1 MNKLKYNESKISFS
15 SSKKINLNNL
25 KTQNPQYFS
34 NINNKNNKDEKIR
47 KNDHDEDKNEL
58 KNEEIV
64 EKKDAFIVLNNGKN
78 EGKKENENNIDN
90 NNNEEINNNDMNKE
104 EIDKNSYLKLTQE
117 EINKLINNAKA
128 KSQKNENLFKNN
140 KNININ
146 NKKENKILNNL
157 IEKQN
162 NLFNDI
168 DKIKLKKKYLNEYS
182 LSNLPKNN
190 ILYKNLQKD
199 TIKELEQ
206 SEKNLMEKISSIN
219 QQIYDI
225 NKHKRGTEKKS
236 EEKKIKKIKKDEKN
250 LPYQKIM
257 KDAEIA
263 MIKKGKEIDKIEKEK
278 NLQKSL
284 EFIEKIK
291 EGKKSEQSRKKMVK
305 LEVVKAKP
313 FINSCNKRNKKNYLY
328 IKMANSFEKRKEEE
342 LKNDKDK
349 NKNKSKTNGDDNKK
363 EFNLNEYLT
372 KKKNESKE
380 NMNKL
385 HKLWKERSNILSKYK
400 SSSYLKVLHS
410 DEGFKQSEKNRK
422 EIIKKLYNNKEKYS
436 KEKIHLPPISN
447 ILKREREK
455 EYVLIKKRN
464 ILRKNNSNLSNREIK
479 KLSNKEKN
487 LKEKKLIKSY
497 SSISINNSNKKDGI
511 VNIYGHI
518 NKKTLKNPKD
528 FNYLEEIRKERL
540 MNSEN
545 STIDLISNN
554 NKDVDVTII
563 KGKIQLMEEK
573 YKRDKELL
581 KIQGGYAHNHELG
594 DKMNQLLVN
603 SIKNKLDMIENMNI

>member
-1 MNKLKYNESKISFS
+1 MNKLKYNDSKISSS

-25 KTQNPQYFS
+25 KTQNPLY
-34 NINNKNNKDEKIR
+34 KNNKEEKIR
-47 KNDHDEDKNEL
+47 KNTQIENKNEI

-64 EKKDAFIVLNNGKN
+64 EKKDAFIVLNNEEN
-78 EGKKENENNIDN
+78 EEKKENDENNGN
-90 NNNEEINNNDMNKE
+90 NNNEEINKNDINKE
-104 EIDKNSYLKLTQE
+104 ETDKNAYLKLTQE
-117 EINKLINNAKA
+117 EINKLINNVKT
-128 KSQKNENLFKNN
+128 KSQINENFFKNN
-140 KNININ
+140 IIINN
-146 NKKENKILNNL
+146 NKKENKTLKNL

-162 NLFNDI
+162 NLFNDM

-182 LSNLPKNN
+182 LNNLSKNNKLYKNIQKDTLKNLEQTENN
-190 ILYKNLQKD
+190 IL
-199 TIKELEQ
+199 
-206 SEKNLMEKISSIN
+206 EKITSIN
-219 QQIYDI
+219 QQIKDI
-225 NKHKRGTEKKS
+225 NKNKRDNQNEDNQKP
-236 EEKKIKKIKKDEKN
+236 EEKKEVKKEKKVKNDEKY

-257 KDAEIA
+257 KDAEKG
-263 MIKKGKEIDKIEKEK
+263 MIKKGKEFDKYEKEK

-284 EFIEKIK
+284 EIIEKIK
-291 EGKKSEQSRKKMVK
+291 KGKEFEKSRSKKIK
-305 LEVVKAKP
+305 LEVVKTRP
-313 FINSCNKRNKKNYLY
+313 FINSYNKRNKKNYLY
-328 IKMANSFEKRKEEE
+328 IKMANSFEKKKKE
-342 LKNDKDK
+342 LISNSKK
-349 NKNKSKTNGDDNKK
+349 NKNSADDKK
-363 EFNLNEYLT
+363 EFNLNDYLT
-372 KKKNESKE
+372 KKKIESKE
-380 NMNKL
+380 NTNKL

-400 SSSYLKVLHS
+400 SSSYFKVLYS
-410 DEGFKQSEKNRK
+410 DEGFKQKEKNIK
-422 EIIKKLYNNKEKYS
+422 ENIKKLYNDKEKYS

-464 ILRKNNSNLSNREIK
+464 ILKKNNSNLSNREFK
-479 KLSNKEKN
+479 KMLNKEQN
-487 LKEKKLIKSY
+487 LKEKKITKSY
-497 SSISINNSNKKDGI
+497 SSISINNINKKNGI

-545 STIDLISNN
+545 STIDLINNN
-554 NKDVDVTII
+554 NKDVDISII
-563 KGKIQLMEEK
+563 KGHIQLMEEK

>member
-1 MNKLKYNESKISFS
+1 MNKLKYNDSKISSS

-25 KTQNPQYFS
+25 KTQNPLY
-34 NINNKNNKDEKIR
+34 KNNKEEKIR
-47 KNDHDEDKNEL
+47 KNTQIENKNEI

-64 EKKDAFIVLNNGKN
+64 EKKDAFIVLNNEEN
-78 EGKKENENNIDN
+78 EEKKENDENNGN
-90 NNNEEINNNDMNKE
+90 NNNEEINKNDINKE
-104 EIDKNSYLKLTQE
+104 ETDKNAYLKLTQE
-117 EINKLINNAKA
+117 EINKLINNVKT
-128 KSQKNENLFKNN
+128 KSQINENFFKNN
-140 KNININ
+140 IIINN
-146 NKKENKILNNL
+146 NKKENKTLKNL

-162 NLFNDI
+162 NLFNDM

-182 LSNLPKNN
+182 LNNLSKNNKLYKNIQKDTLKNLEQNENN
-190 ILYKNLQKD
+190 IL
-199 TIKELEQ
+199 
-206 SEKNLMEKISSIN
+206 EKITSIN
-219 QQIYDI
+219 QQIKDI
-225 NKHKRGTEKKS
+225 NKNKRDNQNEDNQKP
-236 EEKKIKKIKKDEKN
+236 EEKKEVKKEKKVKNDEKY

-257 KDAEIA
+257 KDAEKG
-263 MIKKGKEIDKIEKEK
+263 MIKKGKEFDKYEKEK

-284 EFIEKIK
+284 EIIEKIK
-291 EGKKSEQSRKKMVK
+291 KGKEFEKSRSKKIK
-305 LEVVKAKP
+305 LEVVKTRP
-313 FINSCNKRNKKNYLY
+313 FINSYNKRNKKNYLY
-328 IKMANSFEKRKEEE
+328 IKMANSFEKKKEE
-342 LKNDKDK
+342 LISNKKK
-349 NKNKSKTNGDDNKK
+349 NKNSADDKK
-363 EFNLNEYLT
+363 EFNLNDYLT
-372 KKKNESKE
+372 KKKIESKE
-380 NMNKL
+380 NTNKL

-400 SSSYLKVLHS
+400 SSSYFKVLYS
-410 DEGFKQSEKNRK
+410 DEGFKQKEKNIK
-422 EIIKKLYNNKEKYS
+422 ENIKKLYNDKEKYS

-464 ILRKNNSNLSNREIK
+464 ILKKNNSNLSNREFK
-479 KLSNKEKN
+479 KMLNKEKN
-487 LKEKKLIKSY
+487 LKEKKITKSY
-497 SSISINNSNKKDGI
+497 SSISINNINKKNGI

-554 NKDVDVTII
+554 NKDVDISII
-563 KGKIQLMEEK
+563 KGHIQLMEEK

>member
-1 MNKLKYNESKISFS
+1 MNKLKYNDSKISSS

-25 KTQNPQYFS
+25 KTQNPLY
-34 NINNKNNKDEKIR
+34 KNNKEEKIR
-47 KNDHDEDKNEL
+47 KNTQIENKNEI

-64 EKKDAFIVLNNGKN
+64 EKKDAFIVLNNEEN
-78 EGKKENENNIDN
+78 EEKKENDENNGN
-90 NNNEEINNNDMNKE
+90 NNNEEINKNDINKE
-104 EIDKNSYLKLTQE
+104 ETDKNAYLKLTQE
-117 EINKLINNAKA
+117 EINKLINNVKT
-128 KSQKNENLFKNN
+128 KSQINENFFKNN
-140 KNININ
+140 IIINN
-146 NKKENKILNNL
+146 NKKENKTLKNL

-162 NLFNDI
+162 NLFNDM

-182 LSNLPKNN
+182 LNNLSKNNKLYKNIQKDTLKNLEQTENN
-190 ILYKNLQKD
+190 IL
-199 TIKELEQ
+199 
-206 SEKNLMEKISSIN
+206 EKITSIN
-219 QQIYDI
+219 QQIKDI
-225 NKHKRGTEKKS
+225 NKNKRDNENEDNQKP
-236 EEKKIKKIKKDEKN
+236 EEKKEVKKEKKVKNDEKY

-257 KDAEIA
+257 KDAEKG
-263 MIKKGKEIDKIEKEK
+263 MIKKGKEFDKYEKEK

-284 EFIEKIK
+284 EIIEKIK
-291 EGKKSEQSRKKMVK
+291 KGKEFEKSRSKKIK
-305 LEVVKAKP
+305 LEVVKTRP
-313 FINSCNKRNKKNYLY
+313 FINSYNKRNKKNYLY
-328 IKMANSFEKRKEEE
+328 IKMANSFEKKKKE
-342 LKNDKDK
+342 LISNSKK
-349 NKNKSKTNGDDNKK
+349 NKNSADDKK
-363 EFNLNEYLT
+363 EFNLNDYLT
-372 KKKNESKE
+372 KKKIESKE
-380 NMNKL
+380 NTNKL

-400 SSSYLKVLHS
+400 SSSYFKVLYS
-410 DEGFKQSEKNRK
+410 DEGFKQKEKNIK
-422 EIIKKLYNNKEKYS
+422 ENIKKLYNDKEKYS

-464 ILRKNNSNLSNREIK
+464 ILKKNNSNLSNREFK
-479 KLSNKEKN
+479 KMLNKEKN
-487 LKEKKLIKSY
+487 LKEKKITKSY
-497 SSISINNSNKKDGI
+497 SSISINNINKKNGI

-545 STIDLISNN
+545 STIDLINNN
-554 NKDVDVTII
+554 NKDVDISII
-563 KGKIQLMEEK
+563 KGHIQLMEEK

>member
-1 MNKLKYNESKISFS
+1 MNKLKYNDSKISSS

-25 KTQNPQYFS
+25 KTQNPLC
-34 NINNKNNKDEKIR
+34 KNNKEEKIR
-47 KNDHDEDKNEL
+47 KNTQIENKNEI

-64 EKKDAFIVLNNGKN
+64 EKKDAFIVLNNEEN
-78 EGKKENENNIDN
+78 EEKKENDENNGN
-90 NNNEEINNNDMNKE
+90 NNNEEINKNDINKE
-104 EIDKNSYLKLTQE
+104 ETDKNAYLKLTQE
-117 EINKLINNAKA
+117 EINKLINNVKT
-128 KSQKNENLFKNN
+128 KSQINENFFKNN
-140 KNININ
+140 IIINN
-146 NKKENKILNNL
+146 NKKENKTLKNL

-162 NLFNDI
+162 NLFNDM

-182 LSNLPKNN
+182 LNNLSKNNKLYKNIQKDTLKNLEQTENN
-190 ILYKNLQKD
+190 IL
-199 TIKELEQ
+199 
-206 SEKNLMEKISSIN
+206 EKITSIN
-219 QQIYDI
+219 QQIKDI
-225 NKHKRGTEKKS
+225 NKNKRDNQNEDNQKP
-236 EEKKIKKIKKDEKN
+236 EEKKEVKKEKKVKNDEKY

-257 KDAEIA
+257 KDAEKG
-263 MIKKGKEIDKIEKEK
+263 MIKKGKEFDKYEKEK

-284 EFIEKIK
+284 EIIEKIK
-291 EGKKSEQSRKKMVK
+291 KGKEFEKSRSKKIK
-305 LEVVKAKP
+305 LEVVKTRP
-313 FINSCNKRNKKNYLY
+313 FINSYNKRNKKNYLY
-328 IKMANSFEKRKEEE
+328 IKMANSFEKKKEE
-342 LKNDKDK
+342 LISNSKK
-349 NKNKSKTNGDDNKK
+349 NKNSADDKK
-363 EFNLNEYLT
+363 EFNLNDYLT
-372 KKKNESKE
+372 KKKIESKE
-380 NMNKL
+380 NTNKL

-400 SSSYLKVLHS
+400 SSSYFKVLYS
-410 DEGFKQSEKNRK
+410 DEGFKQKEKNIK
-422 EIIKKLYNNKEKYS
+422 ENIKKLYNDKEKYS

-464 ILRKNNSNLSNREIK
+464 ILKKNNSNLSNREFK
-479 KLSNKEKN
+479 KMLNKEKN
-487 LKEKKLIKSY
+487 LKEKKITKSY
-497 SSISINNSNKKDGI
+497 SSISINNINKKNGI

-545 STIDLISNN
+545 STIDLINNN
-554 NKDVDVTII
+554 NKDVDISII
-563 KGKIQLMEEK
+563 KGHIQLMEEK

>member
-1 MNKLKYNESKISFS
+1 MNKLKYNDSKISSS

-25 KTQNPQYFS
+25 KTQNPLY
-34 NINNKNNKDEKIR
+34 KNNKEEKIR
-47 KNDHDEDKNEL
+47 KNTQIENKNEI

-64 EKKDAFIVLNNGKN
+64 EKKDAFIVLNNDEN
-78 EGKKENENNIDN
+78 EEKKENDENNGN
-90 NNNEEINNNDMNKE
+90 NNNEEINKNDINKE
-104 EIDKNSYLKLTQE
+104 ETDKNAYLKLTQE
-117 EINKLINNAKA
+117 EINKLINNVKT
-128 KSQKNENLFKNN
+128 KSQINENFFKNN
-140 KNININ
+140 IIINN
-146 NKKENKILNNL
+146 NKKENKTLKNL

-162 NLFNDI
+162 NLFNDM

-182 LSNLPKNN
+182 LNNLSKNNKLYKNIQKDTLKNLEQTENN
-190 ILYKNLQKD
+190 IL
-199 TIKELEQ
+199 
-206 SEKNLMEKISSIN
+206 EKITSIN
-219 QQIYDI
+219 QQIKDI
-225 NKHKRGTEKKS
+225 NKNKRDNENEDNQKP
-236 EEKKIKKIKKDEKN
+236 EEKKEVKKEKKVKNNEKY

-257 KDAEIA
+257 KDAEKG
-263 MIKKGKEIDKIEKEK
+263 MIKKGKEFDKYEKEK

-284 EFIEKIK
+284 EIIEKIK
-291 EGKKSEQSRKKMVK
+291 KGKEFEKSRSKKIK
-305 LEVVKAKP
+305 LEVVKTRP
-313 FINSCNKRNKKNYLY
+313 FINSYNKRNKKNYLY
-328 IKMANSFEKRKEEE
+328 IKMANSFEKKKKE
-342 LKNDKDK
+342 LISNSKK
-349 NKNKSKTNGDDNKK
+349 NKNSADDKK
-363 EFNLNEYLT
+363 EFNLNDYLT
-372 KKKNESKE
+372 KKKIESKE
-380 NMNKL
+380 NTNKL

-400 SSSYLKVLHS
+400 SSSYFKVLYS
-410 DEGFKQSEKNRK
+410 DEGFKQKEKNIK
-422 EIIKKLYNNKEKYS
+422 ENIKKLYNDKEKYS

-464 ILRKNNSNLSNREIK
+464 ILKKNNSNLSNREFK
-479 KLSNKEKN
+479 KMLNKEQN
-487 LKEKKLIKSY
+487 LKEKKITKSY
-497 SSISINNSNKKDGI
+497 SSISINNINKKNGI

-554 NKDVDVTII
+554 NKDVDISLI
-563 KGKIQLMEEK
+563 KGHIQLMEEK

>member
-1 MNKLKYNESKISFS
+1 MNKLKYNDSKISSS

-25 KTQNPQYFS
+25 KTQNPLY
-34 NINNKNNKDEKIR
+34 KNNKEEKIR
-47 KNDHDEDKNEL
+47 KNTQIENKNEI

-64 EKKDAFIVLNNGKN
+64 EKKDAFIVLNNEEN
-78 EGKKENENNIDN
+78 EEKKENDENNGN
-90 NNNEEINNNDMNKE
+90 NNNEEINKNDINKE
-104 EIDKNSYLKLTQE
+104 ETDKNAYLKLTQE
-117 EINKLINNAKA
+117 EINKLINNVKT
-128 KSQKNENLFKNN
+128 KSQINENFFKNN
-140 KNININ
+140 IIINN
-146 NKKENKILNNL
+146 NKKENKTLKNL

-162 NLFNDI
+162 NLFNDM

-182 LSNLPKNN
+182 LNNLSKNNKLYKNIQKDTLKNLEQTENN
-190 ILYKNLQKD
+190 IL
-199 TIKELEQ
+199 
-206 SEKNLMEKISSIN
+206 EKITSIN
-219 QQIYDI
+219 QQIKDI
-225 NKHKRGTEKKS
+225 NKNKRDNENEDNQKP
-236 EEKKIKKIKKDEKN
+236 EEKKEVKKEKKVKSDEKY

-257 KDAEIA
+257 KDAEKG
-263 MIKKGKEIDKIEKEK
+263 MIKKGKEFDKYEKEK

-284 EFIEKIK
+284 EIIEKIK
-291 EGKKSEQSRKKMVK
+291 KGKEFEKSRSKKIK
-305 LEVVKAKP
+305 LEVVKTRP
-313 FINSCNKRNKKNYLY
+313 FINSYNKRNKKNYLY
-328 IKMANSFEKRKEEE
+328 IKMANSFEKKKKE
-342 LKNDKDK
+342 LISNSKK
-349 NKNKSKTNGDDNKK
+349 NKNSADDKK
-363 EFNLNEYLT
+363 EFNLNDYLT
-372 KKKNESKE
+372 KKKIESKE
-380 NMNKL
+380 NTNKL

-400 SSSYLKVLHS
+400 SSSYFKVLYS
-410 DEGFKQSEKNRK
+410 DEGFKQKEKKIK
-422 EIIKKLYNNKEKYS
+422 ENIKKLYNDKEKYS

-464 ILRKNNSNLSNREIK
+464 ILKKNNSNLSNREFK
-479 KLSNKEKN
+479 KMLNKEKN
-487 LKEKKLIKSY
+487 LKEKKITKSY
-497 SSISINNSNKKDGI
+497 SSISINNINKKNGI

-554 NKDVDVTII
+554 NKDVDISII
-563 KGKIQLMEEK
+563 KGHIQLMEEK

>member
-1 MNKLKYNESKISFS
+1 MNKLKYNDSKISSS

-25 KTQNPQYFS
+25 KTQNPLY
-34 NINNKNNKDEKIR
+34 KNNKEEKIR
-47 KNDHDEDKNEL
+47 KNTQIENKNEI

-64 EKKDAFIVLNNGKN
+64 EKKDAFIVLNNEEN
-78 EGKKENENNIDN
+78 EEKKENDENNGN
-90 NNNEEINNNDMNKE
+90 NNNEEINKNDINKE
-104 EIDKNSYLKLTQE
+104 ETDKNAYLKLTQE
-117 EINKLINNAKA
+117 EINKLINNVKT
-128 KSQKNENLFKNN
+128 KSQINENFFKNN
-140 KNININ
+140 IIINN
-146 NKKENKILNNL
+146 NKKENKTLKNL

-162 NLFNDI
+162 NLFNDM

-182 LSNLPKNN
+182 LNNLSKNNKLYKNIQKDTLKNLEQTENN
-190 ILYKNLQKD
+190 IL
-199 TIKELEQ
+199 
-206 SEKNLMEKISSIN
+206 EKITSIN
-219 QQIYDI
+219 QQIKDI
-225 NKHKRGTEKKS
+225 NKNKRDNENEDNQKP
-236 EEKKIKKIKKDEKN
+236 EEKKEVKKEKKVKNDEKY

-257 KDAEIA
+257 KDAEKG
-263 MIKKGKEIDKIEKEK
+263 MIKKGKEFDKYEKEK

-284 EFIEKIK
+284 EIIEKIK
-291 EGKKSEQSRKKMVK
+291 KGKEFEKSRSKKIK
-305 LEVVKAKP
+305 LEVVKTRP
-313 FINSCNKRNKKNYLY
+313 FINSYNKRNKKNYLY
-328 IKMANSFEKRKEEE
+328 IKMANSFEKKKKE
-342 LKNDKDK
+342 LISNSKK
-349 NKNKSKTNGDDNKK
+349 NKNSADDKK
-363 EFNLNEYLT
+363 EFNLNDYLT
-372 KKKNESKE
+372 KKKIESKE
-380 NMNKL
+380 NTNKL

-400 SSSYLKVLHS
+400 SSSYFKVLYS
-410 DEGFKQSEKNRK
+410 DEGFKQREKNRK
-422 EIIKKLYNNKEKYS
+422 ENIKKLYNDKEKYS

-464 ILRKNNSNLSNREIK
+464 ILKKNNSNLSNREFK
-479 KLSNKEKN
+479 KMLNKEKN
-487 LKEKKLIKSY
+487 LKEKKITKSY
-497 SSISINNSNKKDGI
+497 SSISINNINKKNGI

-545 STIDLISNN
+545 STIDLINNN
-554 NKDVDVTII
+554 NKDVDISII
-563 KGKIQLMEEK
+563 KGHIQLMEEK

>member
-1 MNKLKYNESKISFS
+1 MNKLKYNDSKISSS

-25 KTQNPQYFS
+25 KTQNPLC
-34 NINNKNNKDEKIR
+34 KNNKEEKIR
-47 KNDHDEDKNEL
+47 KKTQIENKNEI

-64 EKKDAFIVLNNGKN
+64 EKKDAFIVLNNEEN
-78 EGKKENENNIDN
+78 EEKKENDENNGN
-90 NNNEEINNNDMNKE
+90 NNNEEINKNDINKE
-104 EIDKNSYLKLTQE
+104 ETDKNAYLKLTQE
-117 EINKLINNAKA
+117 EINKLINNVKT
-128 KSQKNENLFKNN
+128 KSQINENFFKNN
-140 KNININ
+140 IIINN
-146 NKKENKILNNL
+146 NKKENKTLKNL

-162 NLFNDI
+162 NLFNDM

-182 LSNLPKNN
+182 LNNLSKNNKLYKNIQKDTLKNLEQTENN
-190 ILYKNLQKD
+190 IL
-199 TIKELEQ
+199 
-206 SEKNLMEKISSIN
+206 EKITSIN
-219 QQIYDI
+219 QQIKDI
-225 NKHKRGTEKKS
+225 NKNKRVNENEDNQKP
-236 EEKKIKKIKKDEKN
+236 EEKKEVKKEKKVKNDEKY

-257 KDAEIA
+257 KDAEKG
-263 MIKKGKEIDKIEKEK
+263 MIKKGKEFDKYEKEK

-284 EFIEKIK
+284 EIIEKIK
-291 EGKKSEQSRKKMVK
+291 KGKEFEKSRSKKIK
-305 LEVVKAKP
+305 LEVVKTRP
-313 FINSCNKRNKKNYLY
+313 FINSYNKRNKKNYLY
-328 IKMANSFEKRKEEE
+328 IKMANSFEKKKEE
-342 LKNDKDK
+342 LISNKKK
-349 NKNKSKTNGDDNKK
+349 NKNSADDKK
-363 EFNLNEYLT
+363 EFNLNDYLT
-372 KKKNESKE
+372 KKKIESKE
-380 NMNKL
+380 NTNKL

-400 SSSYLKVLHS
+400 SSSYFKVLYS
-410 DEGFKQSEKNRK
+410 DEGFKQKEKKIK
-422 EIIKKLYNNKEKYS
+422 ENIKKLYNDKEKYS

-464 ILRKNNSNLSNREIK
+464 ILKKNNSNLSNRESK
-479 KLSNKEKN
+479 KMLNKEKN
-487 LKEKKLIKSY
+487 LKEKKITKSY
-497 SSISINNSNKKDGI
+497 SSISINNINKKNGI

-554 NKDVDVTII
+554 NKDVDISII
-563 KGKIQLMEEK
+563 KGHIQLMEEK

>member
-1 MNKLKYNESKISFS
+1 MNKLKYNDSKISSS

-25 KTQNPQYFS
+25 KTQNPLC
-34 NINNKNNKDEKIR
+34 KNNKEEKIR
-47 KNDHDEDKNEL
+47 KNTQIENKNEI

-64 EKKDAFIVLNNGKN
+64 EKKDAFIVLNNEEN
-78 EGKKENENNIDN
+78 EEKKENDENNGN
-90 NNNEEINNNDMNKE
+90 NNNEEINKNDINKE
-104 EIDKNSYLKLTQE
+104 ETDKNAYLKLTQE
-117 EINKLINNAKA
+117 EINKLINNVKT
-128 KSQKNENLFKNN
+128 KSQINENFFKNN
-140 KNININ
+140 IIINN
-146 NKKENKILNNL
+146 NKKENKTLKNL

-162 NLFNDI
+162 NLFNDM

-182 LSNLPKNN
+182 LNNLSKNNKLYKNIQKDTLKNLEQNENN
-190 ILYKNLQKD
+190 IL
-199 TIKELEQ
+199 
-206 SEKNLMEKISSIN
+206 EKITSIN
-219 QQIYDI
+219 QQIKDI
-225 NKHKRGTEKKS
+225 NKNKRDNENEDNQKP
-236 EEKKIKKIKKDEKN
+236 EEKKEVKKEKKVKNDEKY

-257 KDAEIA
+257 KDAEKG
-263 MIKKGKEIDKIEKEK
+263 MIKKGKEFDKYEKEK

-284 EFIEKIK
+284 EIIEKIK
-291 EGKKSEQSRKKMVK
+291 KGKEFEKSRSKKIK
-305 LEVVKAKP
+305 LEVVKTRP
-313 FINSCNKRNKKNYLY
+313 FINSYNKRNKKNYLY
-328 IKMANSFEKRKEEE
+328 IKMANSFEKKKEE
-342 LKNDKDK
+342 LISNSKK
-349 NKNKSKTNGDDNKK
+349 NKNSADDKK
-363 EFNLNEYLT
+363 EFNLNDYLT
-372 KKKNESKE
+372 KKKIESKE
-380 NMNKL
+380 NTNKL

-400 SSSYLKVLHS
+400 SSSYFKVLYS
-410 DEGFKQSEKNRK
+410 DEGFKQKEKNIK
-422 EIIKKLYNNKEKYS
+422 ENIKKLYNDKEKYS

-464 ILRKNNSNLSNREIK
+464 ILKKNNSNLSNREFK
-479 KLSNKEKN
+479 KMLNKEKN
-487 LKEKKLIKSY
+487 LKEKKITKSY
-497 SSISINNSNKKDGI
+497 SSISINNINKKNGI

-554 NKDVDVTII
+554 NKDVDISII
-563 KGKIQLMEEK
+563 KGHIQLMEEK

>member
-1 MNKLKYNESKISFS
+1 MNKLKYNDSKISSS

-25 KTQNPQYFS
+25 KTQNPLY
-34 NINNKNNKDEKIR
+34 KNNKEEKIR
-47 KNDHDEDKNEL
+47 KNTQIENKNEI

-64 EKKDAFIVLNNGKN
+64 EKKDAFIVLNNEEN
-78 EGKKENENNIDN
+78 EEKKENDENNGN
-90 NNNEEINNNDMNKE
+90 NNNEEINKNDINKE
-104 EIDKNSYLKLTQE
+104 ETDKNAYLKLTQE
-117 EINKLINNAKA
+117 EINKLINNVKT
-128 KSQKNENLFKNN
+128 KSQINENFFKNN
-140 KNININ
+140 IIINN
-146 NKKENKILNNL
+146 NKKENKTLKNL

-162 NLFNDI
+162 NLFNDM

-182 LSNLPKNN
+182 LNNLSKNN
-190 ILYKNLQKD
+190 KLYKNIQKD
-199 TIKELEQ
+199 TLKNLEQ
-206 SEKNLMEKISSIN
+206 TENNIMEKITSIN
-219 QQIYDI
+219 QQIKDI
-225 NKHKRGTEKKS
+225 NKNKRVNENEDNRKP
-236 EEKKIKKIKKDEKN
+236 EEKKEVKKEKKVKNDEKY

-257 KDAEIA
+257 KDAEKG
-263 MIKKGKEIDKIEKEK
+263 MIKKGKEFDKYEKEK

-284 EFIEKIK
+284 EIIEKIK
-291 EGKKSEQSRKKMVK
+291 KGKEFEKSRSKKIK
-305 LEVVKAKP
+305 LEVVKTRP
-313 FINSCNKRNKKNYLY
+313 FINSYNKRNKKNYLY
-328 IKMANSFEKRKEEE
+328 IKMANSFEKKKEE
-342 LKNDKDK
+342 LISNSKK
-349 NKNKSKTNGDDNKK
+349 NKNSADDKK
-363 EFNLNEYLT
+363 EFNLNDYLT
-372 KKKNESKE
+372 KKKIESKE
-380 NMNKL
+380 NTNKL

-400 SSSYLKVLHS
+400 SSSYFKVLYS
-410 DEGFKQSEKNRK
+410 DEGFKQREKNRK
-422 EIIKKLYNNKEKYS
+422 ENIKKLYNDKEKYS

-464 ILRKNNSNLSNREIK
+464 ILKKNNSNLSNREFK
-479 KLSNKEKN
+479 KMLNKEKN
-487 LKEKKLIKSY
+487 LKEKKITKSY
-497 SSISINNSNKKDGI
+497 SSISINNINKKNGI

-545 STIDLISNN
+545 STIDLINNN
-554 NKDVDVTII
+554 NKDVDISII
-563 KGKIQLMEEK
+563 KGHIQLMEEK

>member
-1 MNKLKYNESKISFS
+1 MNKLKFNDSKISSS

-25 KTQNPQYFS
+25 KTQNPLY
-34 NINNKNNKDEKIR
+34 KNNKEEKIR
-47 KNDHDEDKNEL
+47 KNTQIENKNEI

-64 EKKDAFIVLNNGKN
+64 EKKDAFIVLNNEEN
-78 EGKKENENNIDN
+78 EEKKENDENNGN
-90 NNNEEINNNDMNKE
+90 NNNEEINKNDINKE
-104 EIDKNSYLKLTQE
+104 ETDKNAYLKLTQE
-117 EINKLINNAKA
+117 EINKLINNVKT
-128 KSQKNENLFKNN
+128 KSQINENFFKNN
-140 KNININ
+140 IIINN
-146 NKKENKILNNL
+146 NKKENKTLKNL

-162 NLFNDI
+162 NLFNDM

-182 LSNLPKNN
+182 LNNLSKNNKLYKNIQKDTLKNLEQTENN
-190 ILYKNLQKD
+190 IL
-199 TIKELEQ
+199 
-206 SEKNLMEKISSIN
+206 EKITSIN
-219 QQIYDI
+219 QQIKDI
-225 NKHKRGTEKKS
+225 NKNKRDNQNEDNQKP
-236 EEKKIKKIKKDEKN
+236 EEKKEVKKEKKVKSDEKY

-257 KDAEIA
+257 KDAEKG
-263 MIKKGKEIDKIEKEK
+263 MIKKGKEFDKYEKEK

-284 EFIEKIK
+284 EIIEKIK
-291 EGKKSEQSRKKMVK
+291 KGKEFEKSRSKKIK
-305 LEVVKAKP
+305 LEVVKTRP
-313 FINSCNKRNKKNYLY
+313 FINSYNKRNKKNYLY
-328 IKMANSFEKRKEEE
+328 IKMANSFEKKKEE
-342 LKNDKDK
+342 LISNSKK
-349 NKNKSKTNGDDNKK
+349 NKNSADDKK
-363 EFNLNEYLT
+363 EFNLNDYLT
-372 KKKNESKE
+372 KKKIESKE
-380 NMNKL
+380 NTNKL

-400 SSSYLKVLHS
+400 SSSYFKVLYS
-410 DEGFKQSEKNRK
+410 DEGFKQKEKNIK
-422 EIIKKLYNNKEKYS
+422 ENIKKLYNDKEKYS

-464 ILRKNNSNLSNREIK
+464 ILKKNNSNLSNREFK
-479 KLSNKEKN
+479 KMLNKEQN
-487 LKEKKLIKSY
+487 LKEKKITKSY
-497 SSISINNSNKKDGI
+497 SSISINNINKKNGI

-554 NKDVDVTII
+554 NKDVDISII
-563 KGKIQLMEEK
+563 KGHIQLMEEK

>member
-1 MNKLKYNESKISFS
+1 MNKLKYNDSKISSS

-25 KTQNPQYFS
+25 KTQNPLY
-34 NINNKNNKDEKIR
+34 KNNKEEKIR
-47 KNDHDEDKNEL
+47 KNTQIENKNEI

-64 EKKDAFIVLNNGKN
+64 EKKDAFIVLNNEEN
-78 EGKKENENNIDN
+78 EEKKENDENNGN
-90 NNNEEINNNDMNKE
+90 NNNEEINKNDINKE
-104 EIDKNSYLKLTQE
+104 ETDKNAYLKLTQE
-117 EINKLINNAKA
+117 EINKLINNVKT
-128 KSQKNENLFKNN
+128 KSQINENFFKNN
-140 KNININ
+140 IIINN
-146 NKKENKILNNL
+146 NKKENKTLKNL

-162 NLFNDI
+162 NLFNDM

-182 LSNLPKNN
+182 LNNLSKNNKLYKNIQKDTLKNLEQTENN
-190 ILYKNLQKD
+190 IL
-199 TIKELEQ
+199 
-206 SEKNLMEKISSIN
+206 EKITSIN
-219 QQIYDI
+219 QQIKDI
-225 NKHKRGTEKKS
+225 NKNKRDNQNEDNQKP
-236 EEKKIKKIKKDEKN
+236 EEKKEVKKEKKVKNDEKY

-257 KDAEIA
+257 KDAEKG
-263 MIKKGKEIDKIEKEK
+263 MIKKGKEFDKYEKEK

-284 EFIEKIK
+284 EIIEKIK
-291 EGKKSEQSRKKMVK
+291 KGKEFEKSRSKKIK
-305 LEVVKAKP
+305 LEVVKTRP
-313 FINSCNKRNKKNYLY
+313 FINSYNKRNKKNYLY
-328 IKMANSFEKRKEEE
+328 IKMANSFEKKKEE
-342 LKNDKDK
+342 LISNSKK
-349 NKNKSKTNGDDNKK
+349 NKNSADDKK
-363 EFNLNEYLT
+363 EFNLNDYLT
-372 KKKNESKE
+372 KKKIESKE
-380 NMNKL
+380 NANKL

-400 SSSYLKVLHS
+400 SSSYFKVLYS
-410 DEGFKQSEKNRK
+410 DEGFKQKEKKIK
-422 EIIKKLYNNKEKYS
+422 ENIKKLYNDKEKYS

-464 ILRKNNSNLSNREIK
+464 ILKKNNSNLSNREFK
-479 KLSNKEKN
+479 KMLNKEKN
-487 LKEKKLIKSY
+487 LKEKKITKSY
-497 SSISINNSNKKDGI
+497 SSISINNINKKNGI

-554 NKDVDVTII
+554 NKDVDISII
-563 KGKIQLMEEK
+563 KGHIQLMEEK

>member
-1 MNKLKYNESKISFS
+1 MNKLKYNDSKISSS

-25 KTQNPQYFS
+25 KTQNPLY
-34 NINNKNNKDEKIR
+34 KNNKEEKIR
-47 KNDHDEDKNEL
+47 KNTQIENKNEI

-64 EKKDAFIVLNNGKN
+64 EKKDAFIVLNNEEN
-78 EGKKENENNIDN
+78 EEKKENDENNGN
-90 NNNEEINNNDMNKE
+90 NNNEEINKNDINKE
-104 EIDKNSYLKLTQE
+104 ETDKNAYLKLTQE
-117 EINKLINNAKA
+117 EINKLINNVKT
-128 KSQKNENLFKNN
+128 KSQINENFFKNN
-140 KNININ
+140 IIINN
-146 NKKENKILNNL
+146 NKKENKTLKNL

-162 NLFNDI
+162 NLFNDM

-182 LSNLPKNN
+182 LNNLSKNN
-190 ILYKNLQKD
+190 KLYKNIQKD
-199 TIKELEQ
+199 TLKNLEQ
-206 SEKNLMEKISSIN
+206 TENNIMEKITSIN
-219 QQIYDI
+219 QQIKDI
-225 NKHKRGTEKKS
+225 NKNKRDNENEDNQKP
-236 EEKKIKKIKKDEKN
+236 EEKKEIKKEKKVKNDEKY

-257 KDAEIA
+257 KDAEKG
-263 MIKKGKEIDKIEKEK
+263 MIKKGKEFDKYEKEK

-284 EFIEKIK
+284 EIIEKIK
-291 EGKKSEQSRKKMVK
+291 KGKEFEKSRSKKIK
-305 LEVVKAKP
+305 LEVVKTRP
-313 FINSCNKRNKKNYLY
+313 FINSYNKRNKKNYLY
-328 IKMANSFEKRKEEE
+328 IKMANSFEKKKKE
-342 LKNDKDK
+342 LISNSKK
-349 NKNKSKTNGDDNKK
+349 NKNSADDKK
-363 EFNLNEYLT
+363 EFNLNDYLT
-372 KKKNESKE
+372 KKKIESKE
-380 NMNKL
+380 NTNKL

-400 SSSYLKVLHS
+400 SSSYFKVLYS
-410 DEGFKQSEKNRK
+410 DEGFKQREKNRK
-422 EIIKKLYNNKEKYS
+422 ENIKKLYNDKEKYS

-464 ILRKNNSNLSNREIK
+464 ILKKNNSNLSNREFK
-479 KLSNKEKN
+479 KMLNKEKN
-487 LKEKKLIKSY
+487 LKEKKITKSY
-497 SSISINNSNKKDGI
+497 SSISINNINKKNGI

-554 NKDVDVTII
+554 NKDVDISII
-563 KGKIQLMEEK
+563 KGHIQLMEEK

>member
-1 MNKLKYNESKISFS
+1 MNKLKFNDSKISSS

-25 KTQNPQYFS
+25 KTQNPLY
-34 NINNKNNKDEKIR
+34 KNNKEEKIR
-47 KNDHDEDKNEL
+47 KNTQIENKNEI

-64 EKKDAFIVLNNGKN
+64 EKKDAFIVLNNEEN
-78 EGKKENENNIDN
+78 EEKKENDENNGN
-90 NNNEEINNNDMNKE
+90 NNNEEINKNDINKE
-104 EIDKNSYLKLTQE
+104 ETDKNAYLKLTQE
-117 EINKLINNAKA
+117 EINKLINNVKT
-128 KSQKNENLFKNN
+128 KSQINENFFKNN
-140 KNININ
+140 IIINN
-146 NKKENKILNNL
+146 NKKENKTLKNL

-162 NLFNDI
+162 NLFNDM

-182 LSNLPKNN
+182 LNNLSKNN
-190 ILYKNLQKD
+190 KLYKNIQKD
-199 TIKELEQ
+199 TLKNLEQ
-206 SEKNLMEKISSIN
+206 TENNIMEKITSIN
-219 QQIYDI
+219 QQIKDI
-225 NKHKRGTEKKS
+225 NKNKRDNENEDNQKP
-236 EEKKIKKIKKDEKN
+236 EEKKEVKKEKKVKNDEKY
-250 LPYQKIM
+250 LPYQKIL
-257 KDAEIA
+257 KDAEKG
-263 MIKKGKEIDKIEKEK
+263 MIKKGKEFDKYEKEK

-284 EFIEKIK
+284 EIIEKIK
-291 EGKKSEQSRKKMVK
+291 KGKEFEKSRSKKIK
-305 LEVVKAKP
+305 LEVVKTRP
-313 FINSCNKRNKKNYLY
+313 FINSYNKRNKKNYLY
-328 IKMANSFEKRKEEE
+328 IKMANSFEKKKKE
-342 LKNDKDK
+342 LISNSKK
-349 NKNKSKTNGDDNKK
+349 NKNSADDKK
-363 EFNLNEYLT
+363 EFNLNDYLT
-372 KKKNESKE
+372 KKKIESKE
-380 NMNKL
+380 NTNKL

-400 SSSYLKVLHS
+400 SSSYFKVLYS
-410 DEGFKQSEKNRK
+410 DEGFKQREKNRK
-422 EIIKKLYNNKEKYS
+422 ENIKKLYNDKEKYS

-464 ILRKNNSNLSNREIK
+464 ILKKNNSNLSNREFK
-479 KLSNKEKN
+479 KMLNKEKN
-487 LKEKKLIKSY
+487 LKEKKITKSY
-497 SSISINNSNKKDGI
+497 SSISINNINKKNGI

-554 NKDVDVTII
+554 NKDVDISII
-563 KGKIQLMEEK
+563 KGHIQLMEEK

>member
-1 MNKLKYNESKISFS
+1 MNKLKYNDSKISSS

-25 KTQNPQYFS
+25 KTQNPLY
-34 NINNKNNKDEKIR
+34 KNNKEEKIR
-47 KNDHDEDKNEL
+47 KNTQIENKNEI

-64 EKKDAFIVLNNGKN
+64 EKKDAFIVLNNEEN
-78 EGKKENENNIDN
+78 EEKKENDENNGN
-90 NNNEEINNNDMNKE
+90 NNNEEINKIDINKE
-104 EIDKNSYLKLTQE
+104 ETDKNAYLKLTQE
-117 EINKLINNAKA
+117 EINKLINNVKT
-128 KSQKNENLFKNN
+128 KSQINENFFKNN
-140 KNININ
+140 IIINN
-146 NKKENKILNNL
+146 NKKENKTLKNL

-162 NLFNDI
+162 NLFNDM

-182 LSNLPKNN
+182 LNNLSKNN
-190 ILYKNLQKD
+190 KLYKNIQKD
-199 TIKELEQ
+199 TLKNLEQ
-206 SEKNLMEKISSIN
+206 TENNIMEKITSIN
-219 QQIYDI
+219 QQIKDI
-225 NKHKRGTEKKS
+225 NKNKRVNENEDNRKP
-236 EEKKIKKIKKDEKN
+236 EEKKEVKKEKKVKNDEKY

-257 KDAEIA
+257 KDAEKG
-263 MIKKGKEIDKIEKEK
+263 MIKKGKEFDKYEKEK

-284 EFIEKIK
+284 EIIEKIK
-291 EGKKSEQSRKKMVK
+291 KGKEFEKSRSKKIK
-305 LEVVKAKP
+305 LEVVKTRP
-313 FINSCNKRNKKNYLY
+313 FINSYNKRNKKNYLY
-328 IKMANSFEKRKEEE
+328 IKMANSFEKKKEE
-342 LKNDKDK
+342 LISNSKK
-349 NKNKSKTNGDDNKK
+349 NKNSADDKK
-363 EFNLNEYLT
+363 EFNLNDYLT
-372 KKKNESKE
+372 KKKIESKE
-380 NMNKL
+380 NTNKL

-400 SSSYLKVLHS
+400 SSSYFKVLYS
-410 DEGFKQSEKNRK
+410 DEGFKQREKNRK
-422 EIIKKLYNNKEKYS
+422 ENIKKLYNDKEKYS

-464 ILRKNNSNLSNREIK
+464 ILKKNNSNLSNREFK
-479 KLSNKEKN
+479 KMLNKEKN
-487 LKEKKLIKSY
+487 LKEKKITKSY
-497 SSISINNSNKKDGI
+497 SSISINNINKKNGI

-545 STIDLISNN
+545 STIDLINNN
-554 NKDVDVTII
+554 NKDVDISII
-563 KGKIQLMEEK
+563 KGHIQLMEEK

>member
-1 MNKLKYNESKISFS
+1 MNKLKYNDSKISSS

-25 KTQNPQYFS
+25 KTQNPLY
-34 NINNKNNKDEKIR
+34 KNNKEEKIR
-47 KNDHDEDKNEL
+47 KNTQIENKNEI

-64 EKKDAFIVLNNGKN
+64 EKKDAFIVLNNEEN
-78 EGKKENENNIDN
+78 EEKKENDENNGN
-90 NNNEEINNNDMNKE
+90 NNNEEINKNDINKE
-104 EIDKNSYLKLTQE
+104 ETDKNAYLKLTQE
-117 EINKLINNAKA
+117 EINKLINNVKT
-128 KSQKNENLFKNN
+128 KSQINENFFKNN
-140 KNININ
+140 IIINN
-146 NKKENKILNNL
+146 NKKENKTLKNL

-162 NLFNDI
+162 NLFNDM

-182 LSNLPKNN
+182 LNNLSKNNKLYKNIQKDTLKNLEQNENN
-190 ILYKNLQKD
+190 IL
-199 TIKELEQ
+199 
-206 SEKNLMEKISSIN
+206 EKITSIN
-219 QQIYDI
+219 QQIKDI
-225 NKHKRGTEKKS
+225 NKNKRDNQNEDNQKP
-236 EEKKIKKIKKDEKN
+236 EEKKEVKKEKKVKNDEKY

-257 KDAEIA
+257 KDAEKG
-263 MIKKGKEIDKIEKEK
+263 MIKKGKEFDKYEKEK

-284 EFIEKIK
+284 EIIEKIK
-291 EGKKSEQSRKKMVK
+291 KGKEFEKSRSKKIK
-305 LEVVKAKP
+305 LEVVKTRP
-313 FINSCNKRNKKNYLY
+313 FINSYNKRNKKNYLY
-328 IKMANSFEKRKEEE
+328 IKMANSFEKKKEE
-342 LKNDKDK
+342 LISNKKK
-349 NKNKSKTNGDDNKK
+349 NKNSADDKK
-363 EFNLNEYLT
+363 EFNLNDYLT
-372 KKKNESKE
+372 KKKIESKE
-380 NMNKL
+380 NTNKL

-400 SSSYLKVLHS
+400 SSSYFKVLYS
-410 DEGFKQSEKNRK
+410 DEGFKQKEKNIK
-422 EIIKKLYNNKEKYS
+422 ENIKKLYNDKEKYS

-464 ILRKNNSNLSNREIK
+464 ILKKNNSNLSNREFK
-479 KLSNKEKN
+479 KMLNKEKN
-487 LKEKKLIKSY
+487 LKEKKITKSY
-497 SSISINNSNKKDGI
+497 SSISINNINKKNGI

-545 STIDLISNN
+545 STIDLINNN
-554 NKDVDVTII
+554 NKDVDISII
-563 KGKIQLMEEK
+563 KGHIQLMEEK

>member
-1 MNKLKYNESKISFS
+1 MNKLKYNDSKISFS
-15 SSKKINLNNL
+15 TSKKINLNNL
-25 KTQNPQYFS
+25 KTQNPLY
-34 NINNKNNKDEKIR
+34 KNSKAEKIK
-47 KNDHDEDKNEL
+47 KNVHIVDKKET

-64 EKKDAFIVLNNGKN
+64 EKKDAFIVLNSEKN
-78 EGKKENENNIDN
+78 EEKKENDDN
-90 NNNEEINNNDMNKE
+90 TVNNNDNNKEINKNDNNKE
-104 EIDKNSYLKLTQE
+104 EIDKNAYLKLTQE
-117 EINKLINNAKA
+117 EINKLINNCKT
-128 KSQKNENLFKNN
+128 KSQINENFFKNN
-140 KNININ
+140 IIINKN
-146 NKKENKILNNL
+146 NKKENKTLKNL

-162 NLFNDI
+162 NLFNDM

-182 LSNLPKNN
+182 LNNLSKNN
-190 ILYKNLQKD
+190 KLYKNIQKD
-199 TIKELEQ
+199 TLKSLEQ
-206 SEKNLMEKISSIN
+206 TENNIMEKITSIN
-219 QQIYDI
+219 QQINDI
-225 NKHKRGTEKKS
+225 NTRENENEDNQKSKEKK
-236 EEKKIKKIKKDEKN
+236 EVKKKVKNDEKY

-257 KDAEIA
+257 KDAEMAI
-263 MIKKGKEIDKIEKEK
+263 IKKGKEFDKYEKEK

-284 EFIEKIK
+284 EIIEKIK
-291 EGKKSEQSRKKMVK
+291 EGKKFKKSREEKIK
-305 LEVVKAKP
+305 LEVIKTRP
-313 FINSCNKRNKKNYLY
+313 FINSYNKRNKKNYLY
-328 IKMANSFEKRKEEE
+328 IKMANSFEKKKEESINNM
-342 LKNDKDK
+342 KTNK
-349 NKNKSKTNGDDNKK
+349 NKNNGDDKKDKK
-363 EFNLNEYLT
+363 EFNLNDYLN
-372 KKKNESKE
+372 KKKIESKE
-380 NMNKL
+380 NTNKL

-400 SSSYLKVLHS
+400 SSSYLKVLYS

-464 ILRKNNSNLSNREIK
+464 KLRKNNSNLSNREIK
-479 KLSNKEKN
+479 NLSNKEKN

>member
-1 MNKLKYNESKISFS
+1 MNKLKYNDSKISSS

-25 KTQNPQYFS
+25 KTQNPLY
-34 NINNKNNKDEKIR
+34 KNNKEEKIR
-47 KNDHDEDKNEL
+47 KNTQIENKNEI

-64 EKKDAFIVLNNGKN
+64 EKKDAFIVLNNEEN
-78 EGKKENENNIDN
+78 EEKKENDENNGN
-90 NNNEEINNNDMNKE
+90 NNNEEINKNDINKE
-104 EIDKNSYLKLTQE
+104 ETDKNAYLKLTQE
-117 EINKLINNAKA
+117 EINKLINNVKT
-128 KSQKNENLFKNN
+128 KSQINENFFKNN
-140 KNININ
+140 IIINN
-146 NKKENKILNNL
+146 NKKENKTLKNL

-162 NLFNDI
+162 NLFNDM

-182 LSNLPKNN
+182 LNNLSKNNKLYKNIQKDTLKNLEQTENN
-190 ILYKNLQKD
+190 IL
-199 TIKELEQ
+199 
-206 SEKNLMEKISSIN
+206 EKITSIN
-219 QQIYDI
+219 QQIKDI
-225 NKHKRGTEKKS
+225 NKNKRDNQNEDNQKP
-236 EEKKIKKIKKDEKN
+236 EEKKEVKKEKKVKNDEKY

-257 KDAEIA
+257 KDAEKG
-263 MIKKGKEIDKIEKEK
+263 MIKKGKEFDKYEKEK

-284 EFIEKIK
+284 EIIEKIK
-291 EGKKSEQSRKKMVK
+291 KGKEFEKSRSKKIK
-305 LEVVKAKP
+305 LEVVKTRP
-313 FINSCNKRNKKNYLY
+313 FINSYNKRNKKNYLY
-328 IKMANSFEKRKEEE
+328 IKMANSFEKKKKE
-342 LKNDKDK
+342 LISNSKK
-349 NKNKSKTNGDDNKK
+349 NKNSADDKK
-363 EFNLNEYLT
+363 EFNLNDYLT
-372 KKKNESKE
+372 KKKIESKE
-380 NMNKL
+380 NANKL

-400 SSSYLKVLHS
+400 SSSYFKVLYS
-410 DEGFKQSEKNRK
+410 DEGFKQKEKKIK
-422 EIIKKLYNNKEKYS
+422 ENIKKLYNDKEKYS

-464 ILRKNNSNLSNREIK
+464 ILKKNNSNLSNREFK
-479 KLSNKEKN
+479 KMLNKEKN
-487 LKEKKLIKSY
+487 LKEKKITKSY
-497 SSISINNSNKKDGI
+497 SSISINNINKKNGI

-554 NKDVDVTII
+554 NKDVDISII
-563 KGKIQLMEEK
+563 KGHIQLMEEK

>member
-1 MNKLKYNESKISFS
+1 MNKLKYNDSKISSS

-25 KTQNPQYFS
+25 KTQNPLY
-34 NINNKNNKDEKIR
+34 KNNKEEKIR
-47 KNDHDEDKNEL
+47 KNTQIENKNEI

-64 EKKDAFIVLNNGKN
+64 EKKDAFIVLNNEEN
-78 EGKKENENNIDN
+78 EEKKENDENNGN
-90 NNNEEINNNDMNKE
+90 NNNEEINKNDINKE
-104 EIDKNSYLKLTQE
+104 ETDKNAYLKLTQE
-117 EINKLINNAKA
+117 EINKLINNVKT
-128 KSQKNENLFKNN
+128 KSQINENFFKNN
-140 KNININ
+140 IIVNN
-146 NKKENKILNNL
+146 NKKENKTLKNL

-162 NLFNDI
+162 NLFNDM

-182 LSNLPKNN
+182 LNNLSKNNKLYKNIQKDTLKNLEQTENN
-190 ILYKNLQKD
+190 IL
-199 TIKELEQ
+199 
-206 SEKNLMEKISSIN
+206 EKITSIN
-219 QQIYDI
+219 QQIKDI
-225 NKHKRGTEKKS
+225 NKNKRDNQNEDNQKP
-236 EEKKIKKIKKDEKN
+236 EEKKEVKKEKKVKNDEKY

-257 KDAEIA
+257 KDAEKG
-263 MIKKGKEIDKIEKEK
+263 MIKKGKEFDKYEKEK

-284 EFIEKIK
+284 EIIEKIK
-291 EGKKSEQSRKKMVK
+291 KGKEFEKSRSKKIK
-305 LEVVKAKP
+305 LEVVKTRP
-313 FINSCNKRNKKNYLY
+313 FINSYNKRNKKNYLY
-328 IKMANSFEKRKEEE
+328 IKMANSFEKKKEE
-342 LKNDKDK
+342 LISNKKK
-349 NKNKSKTNGDDNKK
+349 NKNSADDKK
-363 EFNLNEYLT
+363 EFNLNDYLT
-372 KKKNESKE
+372 KKKIESKE
-380 NMNKL
+380 NTNKL

-400 SSSYLKVLHS
+400 SSSYFKVLYS
-410 DEGFKQSEKNRK
+410 DEGFKQKEKNIK
-422 EIIKKLYNNKEKYS
+422 ENIKKLYNDKEKYS

-464 ILRKNNSNLSNREIK
+464 ILKKNNSNLSNREFK
-479 KLSNKEKN
+479 KMLNKEKN
-487 LKEKKLIKSY
+487 LKEKKITKSY
-497 SSISINNSNKKDGI
+497 SSISINNINKKNGI

-545 STIDLISNN
+545 STIDLINNN
-554 NKDVDVTII
+554 NKDVDISII
-563 KGKIQLMEEK
+563 KGHIQLMEEK

>member
-1 MNKLKYNESKISFS
+1 MNKLKYNDSKISSS

-25 KTQNPQYFS
+25 KTQNPLY
-34 NINNKNNKDEKIR
+34 KNNKEEKIR
-47 KNDHDEDKNEL
+47 KNTQIENKNEI

-64 EKKDAFIVLNNGKN
+64 EKKDAFIVLNNEEN
-78 EGKKENENNIDN
+78 EEKKENDENNGN
-90 NNNEEINNNDMNKE
+90 NNNEEINKNDINKE
-104 EIDKNSYLKLTQE
+104 ETDKNAYLKLTQE
-117 EINKLINNAKA
+117 EINKLINNVKT
-128 KSQKNENLFKNN
+128 KSQINENFFKNN
-140 KNININ
+140 IIINN
-146 NKKENKILNNL
+146 NKKENKTLKNL

-162 NLFNDI
+162 NLFNDM

-182 LSNLPKNN
+182 LNNLSKNNKLYKNIQKDTLKNLEQTENN
-190 ILYKNLQKD
+190 IL
-199 TIKELEQ
+199 
-206 SEKNLMEKISSIN
+206 EKITSIN
-219 QQIYDI
+219 QQIKDI
-225 NKHKRGTEKKS
+225 NKNKRDNENEDNQKP
-236 EEKKIKKIKKDEKN
+236 EEKKEVKKEKKVKNDEKY

-257 KDAEIA
+257 KDAEKG
-263 MIKKGKEIDKIEKEK
+263 MIKKGKEFDKYEKEK

-284 EFIEKIK
+284 EIIEKIK
-291 EGKKSEQSRKKMVK
+291 KGKEFEKSRSKKIK
-305 LEVVKAKP
+305 LEVVKTRP
-313 FINSCNKRNKKNYLY
+313 FINSYNKRNKKNYLY
-328 IKMANSFEKRKEEE
+328 IKMANSFEKKKKE
-342 LKNDKDK
+342 LISNSKK
-349 NKNKSKTNGDDNKK
+349 NKNSADDKK
-363 EFNLNEYLT
+363 EFNLNDYLT
-372 KKKNESKE
+372 KKKIESKE
-380 NMNKL
+380 NTNKL

-400 SSSYLKVLHS
+400 SSSYFKVLYS
-410 DEGFKQSEKNRK
+410 DEGFKQKEKNIK
-422 EIIKKLYNNKEKYS
+422 ENIKKLYNDKEKYS

-464 ILRKNNSNLSNREIK
+464 ILKKNNSNLSNREFK
-479 KLSNKEKN
+479 KMLNKEKN
-487 LKEKKLIKSY
+487 LKEKKITKSY
-497 SSISINNSNKKDGI
+497 SSISINNINKKNGI

-554 NKDVDVTII
+554 NKDVDISII
-563 KGKIQLMEEK
+563 KGHIQLMEEK

>member
-1 MNKLKYNESKISFS
+1 MNKLKYNDSKISSS

-25 KTQNPQYFS
+25 KTQNPLY
-34 NINNKNNKDEKIR
+34 KNNKEEKIR
-47 KNDHDEDKNEL
+47 KNTQIENKNEI

-64 EKKDAFIVLNNGKN
+64 EKKDAFIVLNNEEN
-78 EGKKENENNIDN
+78 EEKKENDENNGN
-90 NNNEEINNNDMNKE
+90 NNNEEINKNDINKE
-104 EIDKNSYLKLTQE
+104 EADKNAYLKLTQE
-117 EINKLINNAKA
+117 EINKLINNVKT
-128 KSQKNENLFKNN
+128 KSQINENFFKNN
-140 KNININ
+140 IIINN
-146 NKKENKILNNL
+146 NKKENKTLKNL

-162 NLFNDI
+162 NLFNDM

-182 LSNLPKNN
+182 LNNLSKNNKLYKNIQKDTLKNLEQTENN
-190 ILYKNLQKD
+190 IL
-199 TIKELEQ
+199 
-206 SEKNLMEKISSIN
+206 EKITSIN
-219 QQIYDI
+219 QQIKDI
-225 NKHKRGTEKKS
+225 NKNKRVNENEDNQKP
-236 EEKKIKKIKKDEKN
+236 EEKKEVKKEKKVKNDEKY

-257 KDAEIA
+257 KDAEKG
-263 MIKKGKEIDKIEKEK
+263 MIKKGKEFDKYEKEK

-284 EFIEKIK
+284 EIIEKIK
-291 EGKKSEQSRKKMVK
+291 KGKEFEKSRSKKIK
-305 LEVVKAKP
+305 LEVVKTRP
-313 FINSCNKRNKKNYLY
+313 FINSYNKRNKKNYLY
-328 IKMANSFEKRKEEE
+328 IKMANSFEKKKKE
-342 LKNDKDK
+342 LISNSKK
-349 NKNKSKTNGDDNKK
+349 NKNSADDKK
-363 EFNLNEYLT
+363 EFNLNDYLT
-372 KKKNESKE
+372 KKKIESKE
-380 NMNKL
+380 NTNKL

-400 SSSYLKVLHS
+400 SSSYFKVLYS
-410 DEGFKQSEKNRK
+410 DEGFKQREKNRK
-422 EIIKKLYNNKEKYS
+422 ENIKKLYNDKEKYS

-464 ILRKNNSNLSNREIK
+464 ILKKNNSNLSNREFK
-479 KLSNKEKN
+479 KMLNKEKN
-487 LKEKKLIKSY
+487 LKEKKITKSY
-497 SSISINNSNKKDGI
+497 SSISINNINKKNGI

-554 NKDVDVTII
+554 NKDVDISII
-563 KGKIQLMEEK
+563 KGHIQLMEEK

>member
-1 MNKLKYNESKISFS
+1 MNKLKYNDSKISSS

-25 KTQNPQYFS
+25 KTQNPLY
-34 NINNKNNKDEKIR
+34 KNNKEEKIR
-47 KNDHDEDKNEL
+47 KNTQIENKNEI

-64 EKKDAFIVLNNGKN
+64 EKKDAFIVLNNEEN
-78 EGKKENENNIDN
+78 EEKKENDENNGN
-90 NNNEEINNNDMNKE
+90 NNNEEINKIDINKE
-104 EIDKNSYLKLTQE
+104 ETDKNAYLKLTQE
-117 EINKLINNAKA
+117 EINKLINNVKT
-128 KSQKNENLFKNN
+128 KSQINENFFKNN
-140 KNININ
+140 IIINN
-146 NKKENKILNNL
+146 NKKENKTLKNL

-162 NLFNDI
+162 NLFNDM

-182 LSNLPKNN
+182 LNNLSKNNKLYKNIQKDTLKNLEQTENN
-190 ILYKNLQKD
+190 IL
-199 TIKELEQ
+199 
-206 SEKNLMEKISSIN
+206 EKITSIN
-219 QQIYDI
+219 QQIKDI
-225 NKHKRGTEKKS
+225 NKNKRDNENEDNQKP
-236 EEKKIKKIKKDEKN
+236 EEKKEVKKEKKVKNNEKY

-257 KDAEIA
+257 KDAEKG
-263 MIKKGKEIDKIEKEK
+263 MIKKGKEFDKYEKEK

-284 EFIEKIK
+284 EIIEKIK
-291 EGKKSEQSRKKMVK
+291 KGKEFEKSRSKKIK
-305 LEVVKAKP
+305 LEVVKTRP
-313 FINSCNKRNKKNYLY
+313 FINSYNKRNKKNYLY
-328 IKMANSFEKRKEEE
+328 IKMANSFEKKKEE
-342 LKNDKDK
+342 LISNKKK
-349 NKNKSKTNGDDNKK
+349 NKNSADDKK
-363 EFNLNEYLT
+363 EFNLNDYLT
-372 KKKNESKE
+372 KKKIESKE
-380 NMNKL
+380 NTNKL

-400 SSSYLKVLHS
+400 SSSYFKVLYS
-410 DEGFKQSEKNRK
+410 DEGFKQREKNRK
-422 EIIKKLYNNKEKYS
+422 ENIKKLYNDKEKYS

-464 ILRKNNSNLSNREIK
+464 ILKKNNSNLSNREFK
-479 KLSNKEKN
+479 KMLNKEKN
-487 LKEKKLIKSY
+487 LKEKKITKSY
-497 SSISINNSNKKDGI
+497 SSISINNINKKNGI

-545 STIDLISNN
+545 STIDLINNN
-554 NKDVDVTII
+554 NKDVDISII
-563 KGKIQLMEEK
+563 KGHIQLMEEK

>member
-1 MNKLKYNESKISFS
+1 MNKLKYNDSKISSS

-25 KTQNPQYFS
+25 KTQNPLY
-34 NINNKNNKDEKIR
+34 KNNKEEKIR
-47 KNDHDEDKNEL
+47 KNTQIENKNEI

-64 EKKDAFIVLNNGKN
+64 EKKDAFIVLNNEEN
-78 EGKKENENNIDN
+78 EEKKENDENNGN
-90 NNNEEINNNDMNKE
+90 NNNEEINKIDINKE
-104 EIDKNSYLKLTQE
+104 ETDKNAYLKLTQE
-117 EINKLINNAKA
+117 EINKLINNVKT
-128 KSQKNENLFKNN
+128 KSQINENFFKNN
-140 KNININ
+140 IIINN
-146 NKKENKILNNL
+146 NKKENKTLKNL

-162 NLFNDI
+162 NLFNDM

-182 LSNLPKNN
+182 LNNLSKKNKLYKNIQKDTLKNLEQTENN
-190 ILYKNLQKD
+190 IL
-199 TIKELEQ
+199 
-206 SEKNLMEKISSIN
+206 EKITSIN
-219 QQIYDI
+219 QQIKDI
-225 NKHKRGTEKKS
+225 NKNKRDNENEDNQKP
-236 EEKKIKKIKKDEKN
+236 EEKKEVKKEKKVKNNEKY

-257 KDAEIA
+257 KDAEKG
-263 MIKKGKEIDKIEKEK
+263 MIKKGKEFDKYEKEK

-284 EFIEKIK
+284 EIIEKIK
-291 EGKKSEQSRKKMVK
+291 KGKEFEKSRSKKIK
-305 LEVVKAKP
+305 LEVVKTRP
-313 FINSCNKRNKKNYLY
+313 FINSYNKRNKKNYLY
-328 IKMANSFEKRKEEE
+328 IKMANSFEKKKEE
-342 LKNDKDK
+342 LISNKKK
-349 NKNKSKTNGDDNKK
+349 NKNSADDKK
-363 EFNLNEYLT
+363 EFNLNDYLT
-372 KKKNESKE
+372 KKKIESKE
-380 NMNKL
+380 NTNKL

-400 SSSYLKVLHS
+400 SSSYFKVLYS
-410 DEGFKQSEKNRK
+410 DEGFKQREKNRK
-422 EIIKKLYNNKEKYS
+422 ENIKKLYNDKEKYS

-464 ILRKNNSNLSNREIK
+464 ILKKNNSNLSNREFK
-479 KLSNKEKN
+479 KMLNKEKN
-487 LKEKKLIKSY
+487 LKEKKITKSY
-497 SSISINNSNKKDGI
+497 SSISINNINKKNGI

-545 STIDLISNN
+545 STIDLINNN
-554 NKDVDVTII
+554 NKDVDISII
-563 KGKIQLMEEK
+563 KGHIQLMEEK

>member
-1 MNKLKYNESKISFS
+1 MNKLKYNDSKISSS

-25 KTQNPQYFS
+25 KTQNPLY
-34 NINNKNNKDEKIR
+34 KNNKEEKIR
-47 KNDHDEDKNEL
+47 KNTQIENKNEI

-64 EKKDAFIVLNNGKN
+64 EKKDAFIVLNNEEN
-78 EGKKENENNIDN
+78 EEKKENDENNGN
-90 NNNEEINNNDMNKE
+90 NNNEEINKNDINKE
-104 EIDKNSYLKLTQE
+104 ETDKNAYLKLTQE
-117 EINKLINNAKA
+117 EINKLINNVKT
-128 KSQKNENLFKNN
+128 KSQINENFFKNN
-140 KNININ
+140 IIINN
-146 NKKENKILNNL
+146 NKKENKTLKNL

-162 NLFNDI
+162 NLFNDM

-182 LSNLPKNN
+182 LNNLSKNNKLYKNIQKDTLKNLEQNENN
-190 ILYKNLQKD
+190 IL
-199 TIKELEQ
+199 
-206 SEKNLMEKISSIN
+206 EKITSIN
-219 QQIYDI
+219 QQIKDI
-225 NKHKRGTEKKS
+225 NKNKRDNQNEDNQKP
-236 EEKKIKKIKKDEKN
+236 EEKKEVKKEKKVKNDEKY

-257 KDAEIA
+257 KDAEKG
-263 MIKKGKEIDKIEKEK
+263 MIKKGKEFDKYEKEK

-284 EFIEKIK
+284 EIIEKIK
-291 EGKKSEQSRKKMVK
+291 KGKEFEKSRSKKIK
-305 LEVVKAKP
+305 LEVVKTRP
-313 FINSCNKRNKKNYLY
+313 FINSYNKRNKKNYLY
-328 IKMANSFEKRKEEE
+328 IKMANSFEKKKEE
-342 LKNDKDK
+342 LISNKKK
-349 NKNKSKTNGDDNKK
+349 NKNSADDKK
-363 EFNLNEYLT
+363 EFNLNDYLT
-372 KKKNESKE
+372 KKKIESKE
-380 NMNKL
+380 NTNKL

-400 SSSYLKVLHS
+400 SSSYFKVLYS
-410 DEGFKQSEKNRK
+410 DEGFKQREKNRK
-422 EIIKKLYNNKEKYS
+422 ENIKKLYNDKEKYS

-464 ILRKNNSNLSNREIK
+464 ILKKNNSNLSNREFK
-479 KLSNKEKN
+479 KMLNKEKN
-487 LKEKKLIKSY
+487 LKEKKITKSY
-497 SSISINNSNKKDGI
+497 SSISINNINKKNGI

-554 NKDVDVTII
+554 NKDVDISII
-563 KGKIQLMEEK
+563 KGHIQLMEEK

>member
-1 MNKLKYNESKISFS
+1 MNKLKYNDSKISSS

-25 KTQNPQYFS
+25 KTQNPLY
-34 NINNKNNKDEKIR
+34 KNNKEEKIR
-47 KNDHDEDKNEL
+47 KNTQIENKNEI

-64 EKKDAFIVLNNGKN
+64 EKKDAFIVLNNEEN
-78 EGKKENENNIDN
+78 EEKKENDENNGN
-90 NNNEEINNNDMNKE
+90 NNNEEINKNDINKE
-104 EIDKNSYLKLTQE
+104 ETDKNAYLKLTQE
-117 EINKLINNAKA
+117 EINKLINNVKT
-128 KSQKNENLFKNN
+128 KSQINENFFKNN
-140 KNININ
+140 IIINN
-146 NKKENKILNNL
+146 NKKENKTLKNL

-162 NLFNDI
+162 NLFNDM

-182 LSNLPKNN
+182 LNNLSKNNKLYKNIQKDTLKNLEQTENN
-190 ILYKNLQKD
+190 IL
-199 TIKELEQ
+199 
-206 SEKNLMEKISSIN
+206 EKITSIN
-219 QQIYDI
+219 QQIKDI
-225 NKHKRGTEKKS
+225 NKNKRDNENEDNQKP
-236 EEKKIKKIKKDEKN
+236 EEKKEVKKEKKVKNDEKY

-257 KDAEIA
+257 KDAEKG
-263 MIKKGKEIDKIEKEK
+263 MIKKGKEFDKYEKEK

-284 EFIEKIK
+284 EIIEKIK
-291 EGKKSEQSRKKMVK
+291 KGKEFEKSRSKKIK
-305 LEVVKAKP
+305 LEVVKTRP
-313 FINSCNKRNKKNYLY
+313 FINSYNKRNKKNYLY
-328 IKMANSFEKRKEEE
+328 IKMANSFEKKKKE
-342 LKNDKDK
+342 LISNSKK
-349 NKNKSKTNGDDNKK
+349 NKNSADDKK
-363 EFNLNEYLT
+363 EFNLNDYLT
-372 KKKNESKE
+372 KKKIESKE
-380 NMNKL
+380 NTNKL

-400 SSSYLKVLHS
+400 SSSYFKVLYS
-410 DEGFKQSEKNRK
+410 DEGFKQREKNRK
-422 EIIKKLYNNKEKYS
+422 ENIKKLYNDKEKYS

-464 ILRKNNSNLSNREIK
+464 ILKKNNSNLSNRESK
-479 KLSNKEKN
+479 KMLNKEKN
-487 LKEKKLIKSY
+487 LKEKKITKSY
-497 SSISINNSNKKDGI
+497 SSISINNINKKNGI

-554 NKDVDVTII
+554 NKDVDISII
-563 KGKIQLMEEK
+563 KGHIQLMEEK